1 MSENLIDIQV
11 FEDLK
16 EALGDDYI
24 LELLDT
30 WYADVPKI
38 FADLDAS
45 LAGGDAE
52 IFRRTA
58 HALKSNASSFGA
70 TQLATQC
77 KELEHLGRQQQLD
90 QVGDKLEEVKKE
102 YEKAVAE
109 LKRISHGQ

>member
-1 MSENLIDIQV
+1 MPENLIDIQI

-16 EALGDDYI
+16 IALGDDYI

-30 WYADVPKI
+30 WYTEAPVI
-38 FADLDAS
+38 FAELDAS
-45 LAGGDAE
+45 LSSGDAE
-52 IFRRTA
+52 VFRRTA

-70 TQLATQC
+70 TQLASQC

-90 QVGDKLEEVKKE
+90 QVGDKLAEVKKE

-109 LKRISHGQ
+109 LKRISHE